1 MGNWFSNR
9 TKYTELISDV
19 SDMDNHLIAYDN
31 RLSICERDVICFKDR
46 VCKIDKVI
54 KNNPIIYDNILN
66 LQDLEERIQDL
77 ELENNRLKES
87 LDNVVDRDI
96 DSMVSKLV
104 ERKIAEKEKWQFE
117 LANDFLTLTNDYDKY
132 KKMFEIE
139 ANGLH
144 ESGKITDGNITSH
157 YTALCYISH
166 KITSN
171 VLKNYFDN

>member
-1 MGNWFSNR
+1 
-9 TKYTELISDV
+9 
-19 SDMDNHLIAYDN
+19 
-31 RLSICERDVICFKDR
+31 
-46 VCKIDKVI
+46 
-54 KNNPIIYDNILN
+54 
-66 LQDLEERIQDL
+66 
-77 ELENNRLKES
+77 
-87 LDNVVDRDI
+87 
-96 DSMVSKLV
+96 MVSKLV